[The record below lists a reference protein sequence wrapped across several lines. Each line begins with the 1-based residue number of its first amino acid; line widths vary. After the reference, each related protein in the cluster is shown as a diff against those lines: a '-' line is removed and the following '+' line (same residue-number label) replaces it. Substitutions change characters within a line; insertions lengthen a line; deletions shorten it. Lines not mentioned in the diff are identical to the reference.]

1 MKPAESTPVKAKHTP
16 GPWSIHR
23 RSATS
28 VEDEGGRLVAST
40 GGRQSNV
47 RDESPENEAN
57 ALLVASAPDFY
68 RGALLVIN
76 SPPHSDDF
84 DLGMTILCN
93 SIDRTEGRK
102 PTP

>member
-1 MKPAESTPVKAKHTP
+1 MKPAESGPVKHTP
-16 GPWSIHR
+16 GPWVVFDKGR
-23 RSATS
+23 TQAVMDSA
-28 VEDEGGRLVAST
+28 
-40 GGRQSNV
+40 GRQVVAWPGFDSSDVLDAAERRANLALIANV
-47 RDESPENEAN
+47 
-57 ALLVASAPDFY
+57 PDLY
-68 RGALLVIN
+68 RGALLVIH